1 MSFFFDFLRFSPIF
15 LRFFAPS
22 TNPSF
27 SFHFTTD
34 KKTARENIKSNHRHQ
49 SIKPIMESDKRRA
62 DENDEQQTPDK
73 RTDGQTVRQTDE
85 ETDRQTDENDNN
97 LTTDKDT
104 EQDKDTDQD
113 KDQDTDED
121 TDDYSETSPSQ
132 LIANNTLFPSD
143 SSSLGTPSSAWTQ
156 DADGYQWRDQDTD
169 QSGDQSRQWIQ
180 DWLDNWDQS
189 GDQSRQ
195 WIQDWLD
202 NCHASQLI
210 AANTLFPSDSSTS
223 LGTLSSDF
231 SQDNDHHQWRDQ
243 QPEDWRAA
251 ANTKY
256 EN

>member
-1 MSFFFDFLRFSPIF
+1 
-15 LRFFAPS
+15 
-22 TNPSF
+22 
-27 SFHFTTD
+27 
-34 KKTARENIKSNHRHQ
+34 
-49 SIKPIMESDKRRA
+49 MESDKRRA
-62 DENDEQQTPDK
+62 DENDEEQTPDK

-104 EQDKDTDQD
+104 
-113 KDQDTDED
+113 
-121 TDDYSETSPSQ
+121 
-132 LIANNTLFPSD
+132 ANNTLFPSD
-143 SSSLGTPSSAWTQ
+143 SSSLGTPSAWTQ
-156 DADGYQWRDQDTD
+156 DADGYQWRDQDT
-169 QSGDQSRQWIQ
+169 
-180 DWLDNWDQS
+180 DQS

-223 LGTLSSDF
+223 LGTPSDF